1 MTDTPKERGPGS
13 RILRERAM
21 AQFRETRAKI
31 DPQFLAAMKERFSAF
46 LPGGLVQDAAAPDV
60 TPVKLAMA
68 IAPAAAAK
76 PSPAVPSS
84 NSEPVD
90 KEKIAQ
96 IVVGYMKLREEN
108 SKH

>member
-21 AQFRETRAKI
+21 AQFRETRAKM

-46 LPGGLVQDAAAPDV
+46 VPGGFTSETGISDVPLMQKNAEMEAPHPASAAI
-60 TPVKLAMA
+60 TP
-68 IAPAAAAK
+68 
-76 PSPAVPSS
+76 PSD
-84 NSEPVD
+84 SEPVD

-96 IVVGYMKLREEN
+96 IVVGYMKLRGET

>member
-21 AQFRETRAKI
+21 AQFRETRAKM

-46 LPGGLVQDAAAPDV
+46 IPAGFVPETVVTEVPTAKKDV
-60 TPVKLAMA
+60 ETGVPPK
-68 IAPAAAAK
+68 PAAGAST
-76 PSPAVPSS
+76 PD
-84 NSEPVD
+84 SEPVD

-96 IVVGYMKLREEN
+96 IVVGYMKLREET